1 MTTTVCPADN
11 PRDDACFQLIQRMI
25 GDMKIRHL
33 SPSTI
38 ESYARHVAKFS
49 QFMAKPLSRA
59 TAEDI
64 RLFQLD
70 ILEQL
75 QSSSL

>member
-1 MTTTVCPADN
+1 MTTTMCPADN

-25 GDMKIRHL
+25 GDMNIRHM

-38 ESYARHVAKFS
+38 KSYARHVAKFS
-49 QFMAKPLSRA
+49 QFMAKPLSQA
-59 TAEDI
+59 TSEDI

-70 ILEQL
+70 VIIA
-75 QSSSL
+75 